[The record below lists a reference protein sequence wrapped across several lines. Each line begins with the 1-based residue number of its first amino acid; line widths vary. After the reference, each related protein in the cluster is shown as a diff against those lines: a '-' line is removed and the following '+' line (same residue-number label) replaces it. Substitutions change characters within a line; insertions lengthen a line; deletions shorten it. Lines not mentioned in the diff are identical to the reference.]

1 MSMNVGAS
9 DDGPLLEINTTPLI
23 DVLLVL
29 LIMLIITLPAMTHAI
44 KLDVP
49 IGRDGAPD
57 PPPAIE
63 VAVDF
68 DNVVVWNGTAVGGFD
83 ELEMKMRAAS
93 RTIPQPH
100 INVRADRRSKYDSVA
115 HVLAIAQRSGMRHI
129 GIEGTP

>member
-9 DDGPLLEINTTPLI
+9 NDGPLLEINTTPLI

-49 IGRDGAPD
+49 IGKEGVVE

-63 VAVDF
+63 VGVDF
-68 DNVVVWNGTAVGGFD
+68 DNVVVWNGTAVGSFE
-83 ELEMKMRAAS
+83 ELESMMQAAA

-100 INVRADRRSKYDSVA
+100 INVRADRRSKYDAVA
-115 HVLAIAQRSGMRHI
+115 HVLAIAQRSGMKHI
-129 GIEGTP
+129 GIQGSP